1 MILSTLIAGATLM
14 GSSEDILVGYFR
26 GDAESKVVY
35 AGREMVGDGK
45 TFYPIYENAEVHASV
60 RSKVADV
67 FASKE
72 LGTTIDFIVYVKPNT
87 KIKFLP
93 SQQIGSSTHVVTEL
107 MSFGSRVEVLSDYYL
122 PNTWEPEPPRPASEQ
137 GPVPQIPVQALPSM
151 PLPAGRKVRAS
162 RRHAYAVGRGT
173 HFTVECKN
181 TSIGDSLIVRV
192 LDTHIV
198 DVYFRSSTG
207 MESRA
212 ISKTDS
218 PFTVPVETMM
228 NKGN

>member
-1 MILSTLIAGATLM
+1 MILSALLVGATLIRP
-14 GSSEDILVGYFR
+14 SEDVLVGYFR
-26 GDAESKVVY
+26 GDAESKIVY
-35 AGREMVGDGK
+35 AGREIVGNGK
-45 TFYPIYENAEVHASV
+45 TFYPIFENAEVHASV

-93 SQQIGSSTHVVTEL
+93 SQQIGTSMHVVTEL
-107 MSFGSRVEVLSDYYL
+107 LTFGSKVEIMSDYYL
-122 PNTWEPEPPRPASEQ
+122 PNIGEPEPPRPSTEEE
-137 GPVPQIPVQALPSM
+137 PVPEFMVQALPSM

-173 HFTVECKN
+173 HFSVECKN
-181 TSIGDSLIVRV
+181 TSQGDSLIVRV

-207 MESRA
+207 QESRA

-228 NKGN
+228 NKGD